1 MCQISNNGFRTVFNL
16 LDVGIL
22 IQEAETGRV
31 IEVNDRICEMR
42 GATREEILAGKLNDL
57 MAGEPP
63 YSEADALEKIWR
75 LDQEG
80 PQLFEWLAQATD
92 GRLFWVEV
100 SLQKVIV
107 DGYARVIAMVRDI
120 DKQKQLACSL
130 DHAESRMTAVLE
142 ALPDLLFIL
151 DQSGLMLECVPSS
164 LDKLYVPLD
173 QLIGKKVSD
182 VLPEEAASVI
192 MTALENAERHGVH
205 HGATYALD
213 LPQGRTWFSL
223 SIAPLQEKGESSKR
237 FVALAHDI
245 TDLQQAHEHI
255 DRLAYQDPLTG
266 LPNRNLARDRLE
278 LALTHARRAPSPLAV
293 LCVDLNGFKLINNGY
308 GHSIGDQLLKAV
320 SQRLAQQL
328 RKKDTLCRLCADEFL
343 IILWE
348 LDPEHSRAQVSEIS
362 ERLLDAFS
370 QPFSLEF
377 LEISASASIGISLYP
392 EDGSDTERLMR
403 QAHIALHQAKQLGQ
417 NNSAFFEPQMNHQLL
432 QFNNTRDAMR
442 TALDRDEFELYYQP
456 QIHLKT
462 GKVVGI
468 EALIRWRHP
477 DLGMMEPMGFLEAAE
492 TSGLIVPMG
501 RWALR
506 EACRQAAVWH
516 AAGWSDLVMAVNL
529 SAKQF
534 LKEGLATDITAA
546 LVESGCEPHWLEL
559 ELTESILLH
568 DIEAS
573 TVLIAHWKRLGIKIA
588 IDDFGTGYSSLAY
601 LKRLQVDKLKID
613 KTFVADLM
621 TDDSDRAI
629 VQAILQMARAMNLKI
644 LAEGVEN
651 AEMAQLLLEMGCDE
665 AQGFYYAKAM
675 SAQELEK
682 WLASR

>member
-1 MCQISNNGFRTVFNL
+1 M
-16 LDVGIL
+16 
-22 IQEAETGRV
+22 
-31 IEVNDRICEMR
+31 
-42 GATREEILAGKLNDL
+42 
-57 MAGEPP
+57 
-63 YSEADALEKIWR
+63 
-75 LDQEG
+75 
-80 PQLFEWLAQATD
+80 
-92 GRLFWVEV
+92 
-100 SLQKVIV
+100 
-107 DGYARVIAMVRDI
+107 
-120 DKQKQLACSL
+120 
-130 DHAESRMTAVLE
+130 
-142 ALPDLLFIL
+142 
-151 DQSGLMLECVPSS
+151 
-164 LDKLYVPLD
+164 
-173 QLIGKKVSD
+173 
-182 VLPEEAASVI
+182 
-192 MTALENAERHGVH
+192 
-205 HGATYALD
+205 
-213 LPQGRTWFSL
+213 
-223 SIAPLQEKGESSKR
+223 
-237 FVALAHDI
+237 
-245 TDLQQAHEHI
+245 
-255 DRLAYQDPLTG
+255 
-266 LPNRNLARDRLE
+266 
-278 LALTHARRAPSPLAV
+278 
-293 LCVDLNGFKLINNGY
+293 
-308 GHSIGDQLLKAV
+308 
-320 SQRLAQQL
+320 
-328 RKKDTLCRLCADEFL
+328 
-343 IILWE
+343 
-348 LDPEHSRAQVSEIS
+348 
-362 ERLLDAFS
+362 S

-392 EDGSDTERLMR
+392 EDGSDAERLMR
-403 QAHIALHQAKQLGQ
+403 QAHTALHHAKQLGQ

-432 QFNNTRDAMR
+432 RFNNTRDAMR

-477 DLGMMEPMGFLEAAE
+477 ELGMLEPMGFLEAAE

-516 AAGWSDLVMAVNL
+516 AVGWSDLVMAVNL

-559 ELTESILLH
+559 ELTESILLQ
-568 DIEAS
+568 DIEAI
-573 TVLIAHWKRLGIKIA
+573 TVLIASWKRLGIKIA

-613 KTFVADLM
+613 KTFVEDLM

-629 VQAILQMARAMNLKI
+629 VQAILQMARVMNLKT
-644 LAEGVEN
+644 LVEGVEN